1 MGDRFL
7 LRYIGMSG
15 KHANRANGDIRG
27 VSEQVIDKPSISD
40 GGAIWRIARDS
51 GKLDLNSS
59 YAYLMWCHDFADT
72 SLVARVDDDVVGF
85 VIGYRRPTA
94 PDTVVVWQIAVDRSQ
109 RGRGTAGALL
119 DALVS
124 RLAADG
130 VRYLETTITP
140 DNAASSALFASLA
153 QRWDATMGPAGAFDS
168 GEFPDDHEPE
178 LRFRIGPFAA
188 EIRSVPAAA
197 S

>member
-1 MGDRFL
+1 
-7 LRYIGMSG
+7 MSG

-27 VSEQVIDKPSISD
+27 ALGLVIDQPSIKD
-40 GGAIWRIARDS
+40 GAAIWRIARDS

-72 SLVARVDDDVVGF
+72 SLVARAGDDVVGF

-94 PDTVVVWQIAVDRSQ
+94 PDTVVVWQIAVDHSQ

-124 RLAADG
+124 RLADDG
-130 VRYLETTITP
+130 VRLMETTITP
-140 DNAASSALFASLA
+140 DNTASNALFASLA
-153 QRWDATMGPAGAFDS
+153 QRWSTSMDRAGTFDAC
-168 GEFPDDHEPE
+168 EFPDEHESE
-178 LRFRIGPFAA
+178 MRFRIGPFAPA
-188 EIRSVPAAA
+188 PGIRSA

>member
-1 MGDRFL
+1 
-7 LRYIGMSG
+7 MSG

-27 VSEQVIDKPSISD
+27 PSEREIDQPSIKD

-72 SLVARVDDDVVGF
+72 SLVARVGDDVVGF
-85 VIGYRRPTA
+85 VIGYRRPSA
-94 PDTVVVWQIAVDRSQ
+94 PDTVVVWQIAVDSSQ

-124 RLAADG
+124 RLADDG
-130 VRYLETTITP
+130 VRHMETTITP
-140 DNAASSALFASLA
+140 DNGPSNALFASLA
-153 QRWDATMGPAGAFDS
+153 KRWGAAMDRAGAFDAT
-168 GEFPDDHEPE
+168 EFPDEHESE
-178 LRFRIGPFAA
+178 VRFRIGPFAKA
-188 EIRSVPAAA
+188 PGIRSMSA
-197 S
+197 